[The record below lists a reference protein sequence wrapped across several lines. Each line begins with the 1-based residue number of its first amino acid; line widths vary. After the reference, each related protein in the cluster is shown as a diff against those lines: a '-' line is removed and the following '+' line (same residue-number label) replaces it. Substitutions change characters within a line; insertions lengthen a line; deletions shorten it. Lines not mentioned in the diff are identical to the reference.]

1 MKQLIFVL
9 LLIPTFAY
17 SQKLDV
23 KKAGETTE
31 LTFEG
36 TYLVQRDTSGSGVIT
51 IQLIPTDELQKEL
64 ESTLGTLQ
72 AEVVNLDI
80 RINELQERKKAANRE
95 VKGVERLLENLAKN
109 RNTTVPV
116 PNSPRQLAP
125 DTHPKSGVVKPIK
138 VKDK

>member
-9 LLIPTFAY
+9 LLIPTFVY

-23 KKAGETTE
+23 KKAGEKTE

-36 TYLVQRDTSGSGVIT
+36 TYLVQKDTSGSGVIT
-51 IQLIPTDELQKEL
+51 IQLIPTDQLQKEL

-72 AEVVNLDI
+72 AEVANLDI
-80 RINELQERKKAANRE
+80 RINELQERKRAANRE
-95 VKGVERLLENLAKN
+95 VKEVERLLENLARN
-109 RNTTVPV
+109 RSAPAAIPV
-116 PNSPRQLAP
+116 NARQLAP